1 MPTNPED
8 GREDKDRKLT
18 SKDKESNYQMR
29 QYKQTDSEK
38 AKNGRHTNQVKN
50 KTKHQNS
57 KKAKEKLFKRTF
69 ETMTHVARILRS

>member
-29 QYKQTDSEK
+29 QCKQTDSKK
-38 AKNGRHTNQVKN
+38 AKNRRHKLGKKQNTKTHKKLKKN
-50 KTKHQNS
+50 FLKGH
-57 KKAKEKLFKRTF
+57 
-69 ETMTHVARILRS
+69 LRL